1 MSELI
6 QNCPAPRLIKCQDIT
21 ITPSRSDFKSGIAMP
36 QIISIVGRSQS
47 GKTTLIEKLI
57 PELNKR
63 GYRIG
68 TIKHAHHGFDI
79 DRSGKDSWR
88 HWHAGADAV
97 VVASPGKVAMVKKD
111 DRESPESLLEFF
123 EDMDLVITEG
133 FKKEKMPKIEV
144 LRAARHSELIC
155 LNDRH
160 LIAIVTDVDVNPS
173 VPKFGLEDI
182 KELADLIEDTFL

>member
-1 MSELI
+1 LTKG
-6 QNCPAPRLIKCQDIT
+6 PDIS
-21 ITPSRSDFKSGIAMP
+21 ITPNRSDFKTGIAMP

-79 DRSGKDSWR
+79 DKSGKDSWR

-111 DRESPESLLEFF
+111 DRESPESLLEYF

-133 FKKEKMPKIEV
+133 FKKEKMPKVEV
-144 LRAARHSELIC
+144 LRAARHNELIC

-160 LIAIVTDVDVNPS
+160 LIAIVTDVDINPS
-173 VPKFGLEDI
+173 VPKFGLEEI